1 MKSIRL
7 LILLVVFV
15 YSTGISQNSISGRI
29 IDNFT
34 KKTLPGASIY
44 IPDLKAGSVS
54 DNQGRYS
61 ITNLPKGK
69 FLIEIKYIGYATKI
83 EKFSIEGNIIQ
94 DFVLFETSAELNE
107 VVITGL
113 SGTVEK
119 AVNPIPSHI
128 IDKNE
133 LIASQSS
140 NIIDAISKQPG
151 VSQITTGA
159 AISKPVIRGLGYNR
173 MITMHNNIRQEGQ
186 QWGDEHGIEIDE
198 NSVDRI
204 EIIKGPGSLAFGSD
218 AMAGVINLL
227 APRPVE
233 EGKIIGNLLTNYQSN
248 NRMLGFSAMNAGNI
262 NGYSWLA
269 QISGKKAGDYS
280 NKYDGNVY
288 NSGFN
293 ELGGTV
299 FAGIN
304 RRWGY
309 AHLHINIFEQNLGL
323 IEGERDSLGNFIKL
337 VKLNDTTIEE
347 QSANN
352 EFSYSLGVPKQN
364 IGHYSVSSCNNFV
377 LGQSVLNFTLGWQQ
391 NKRKEITFIE
401 DNSNAFPKYEEEAGL
416 YFLLNTFNADV
427 KYFVPEWRNW
437 ESTLGFNGLLQLN
450 KNKGTEFLI
459 PEYNMYDAGLYA
471 VTKKSFGKLFLSGG
485 FRYSYRNISSDK
497 LIVNAEGIPV
507 NIADTSSEIKF
518 NSFNSSFNAI
528 SGSMG
533 GSLKITPQLIAKLN
547 LSSGFRAPNIAELAS
562 NGVHEGTFR
571 YETGNSGLKS
581 EVSYQIDGGIE
592 FSSHYIT
599 FELSVFN
606 NAIDNYIFSQKLVST
621 NGNDSLIMAED
632 NLYSAFH
639 FVQGNAVL
647 TGGELNLD
655 IHPHPLDWLHI
666 ENSFSYVRG
675 IQLNQPDSLKYLPL
689 MPHPRWNSEVRAQFK
704 KLNKV
709 FSNFYLK
716 LELEH
721 NLKQENYF
729 SAYDT
734 ETATNA
740 YTLLNFGTGFDFLSK
755 SGKTI
760 FKFILNINNLADI
773 AYQNH
778 LSRLKY
784 APENIASGRSG
795 VYNMGRNI
803 GIKLIFPFEISKTK

>member
-1 MKSIRL
+1 
-7 LILLVVFV
+7 
-15 YSTGISQNSISGRI
+15 
-29 IDNFT
+29 
-34 KKTLPGASIY
+34 
-44 IPDLKAGSVS
+44 
-54 DNQGRYS
+54 
-61 ITNLPKGK
+61 
-69 FLIEIKYIGYATKI
+69 
-83 EKFSIEGNIIQ
+83 
-94 DFVLFETSAELNE
+94 
-107 VVITGL
+107 
-113 SGTVEK
+113 
-119 AVNPIPSHI
+119 
-128 IDKNE
+128 
-133 LIASQSS
+133 
-140 NIIDAISKQPG
+140 
-151 VSQITTGA
+151 
-159 AISKPVIRGLGYNR
+159 
-173 MITMHNNIRQEGQ
+173 
-186 QWGDEHGIEIDE
+186 
-198 NSVDRI
+198 
-204 EIIKGPGSLAFGSD
+204 
-218 AMAGVINLL
+218 
-227 APRPVE
+227 
-233 EGKIIGNLLTNYQSN
+233 
-248 NRMLGFSAMNAGNI
+248 
-262 NGYSWLA
+262 
-269 QISGKKAGDYS
+269 
-280 NKYDGNVY
+280 
-288 NSGFN
+288 
-293 ELGGTV
+293 
-299 FAGIN
+299 
-304 RRWGY
+304 
-309 AHLHINIFEQNLGL
+309 
-323 IEGERDSLGNFIKL
+323 
-337 VKLNDTTIEE
+337 
-347 QSANN
+347 
-352 EFSYSLGVPKQN
+352 
-364 IGHYSVSSCNNFV
+364 
-377 LGQSVLNFTLGWQQ
+377 
-391 NKRKEITFIE
+391 
-401 DNSNAFPKYEEEAGL
+401 
-416 YFLLNTFNADV
+416 
-427 KYFVPEWRNW
+427 
-437 ESTLGFNGLLQLN
+437 
-450 KNKGTEFLI
+450 
-459 PEYNMYDAGLYA
+459 
-471 VTKKSFGKLFLSGG
+471 
-485 FRYSYRNISSDK
+485 
-497 LIVNAEGIPV
+497 
-507 NIADTSSEIKF
+507 
-518 NSFNSSFNAI
+518 
-528 SGSMG
+528 MG

-740 YTLLNFGTGFDFLSK
+740 YTLLNFGTGFDLLSK
-755 SGKTI
+755 IGKTI